1 MKSKVK
7 KVDNFMP
14 PQVFSFLRIIIE
26 DLVKKMEEIQS
37 NASMEASICTSICLL
52 VMPETP

>member
-1 MKSKVK
+1 
-7 KVDNFMP
+7 MP